1 MNKQVEKIIISKY
14 GIAMTESEWLNVLD
28 TYTLNEIQIIWF
40 ELFDLTA
47 RKYFRS
53 YLQDRITGRKYG
65 RQGRL
70 K

>member
-1 MNKQVEKIIISKY
+1 MIVNKLIISKY
-14 GIAMTESEWLNVLD
+14 GIAMKESEWLNVLD
-28 TYTLNEIQIIWF
+28 TYTLDEIQVIWF

-53 YLQDRITGRKYG
+53 YLQDRVTNRKFG
-65 RQGRL
+65 RQGLL